1 MAVSRACD
9 GVEQLKHMDLLQIQ
23 LIPRKRNAPAALLAP
38 LCLIAIAFPLQADGC
53 DFSLRGVDQMCTLT
67 WNNLSRVYLLHVPNS
82 FVPGQS
88 AIVVGLHGS
97 QGSGP
102 TFEGSSLTAKAE
114 PVGFAVAYPSAPCTD
129 QMNLAGAGA
138 TAAWGMYRMFNLER

>member
-23 LIPRKRNAPAALLAP
+23 LIPRKHNAPAALLAS
-38 LCLIAIAFPLQADGC
+38 LCLIAIAFPLQADSC
-53 DFSLRGVDQMCTLT
+53 DFSQRGTDQTCTLT
-67 WNNLSRVYLLHVPNS
+67 WNNMSRQYLLHVPRS

-88 AIVVGLHGS
+88 AIVLGFHGT

-114 PVGFAVAYPSAPCTD
+114 QVGFAVAYPSAPCTD